1 MHTQLI
7 LLHSNLDKLKKNTAT
22 LMTFIHQPTNTQ
34 PTNTQPTSIH
44 TQVLLLNQTAAYA
57 DWLFTYLETFII
69 DMTADTDMPVNGNLP
84 DNTPLTCLSLTS
96 TEQSKMR
103 QISWF
108 ALKSDLDAMNPTT
121 QQAVKT
127 TLQRH
132 DINLIDELMWVDL
145 VNQADKVITISQ

>member
-34 PTNTQPTSIH
+34 PTNIH

-69 DMTADTDMPVNGNLP
+69 DMTADTDMPMNGNLP
-84 DNTPLTCLSLTS
+84 DNTPLTHLSLTSTETS

-108 ALKSDLDAMNPTT
+108 ALKSDLDAMNPTA

>member
-34 PTNTQPTSIH
+34 PTNIH

-69 DMTADTDMPVNGNLP
+69 DKTADTDMPMNGNLP
-84 DNTPLTCLSLTS
+84 DNTPLTHLSLTS

-108 ALKSDLDAMNPTT
+108 ALKSDLDAMNPTA

>member
-1 MHTQLI
+1 M
-7 LLHSNLDKLKKNTAT
+7 
-22 LMTFIHQPTNTQ
+22 
-34 PTNTQPTSIH
+34 
-44 TQVLLLNQTAAYA
+44 
-57 DWLFTYLETFII
+57 
-69 DMTADTDMPVNGNLP
+69 NGNLP

-96 TEQSKMR
+96 TETSTEQNKMK

-108 ALKSDLDAMNPTT
+108 ALKSDLDAMNPTA

-145 VNQADKVITISQ
+145 VNKADKVITISQ

>member
-22 LMTFIHQPTNTQ
+22 LMTFIHQPTN
-34 PTNTQPTSIH
+34 IH

-57 DWLFTYLETFII
+57 DWLFTYLEAFII
-69 DMTADTDMPVNGNLP
+69 DMTADTDMPMNGNLP

-96 TEQSKMR
+96 TEQNKMK

-108 ALKSDLDAMNPTT
+108 ALKSDLDAMNPTA

-145 VNQADKVITISQ
+145 VNKADKVITISQ

>member
-22 LMTFIHQPTNTQ
+22 LMTFIHQPTNAQ
-34 PTNTQPTSIH
+34 PTNIH

-57 DWLFTYLETFII
+57 DWLFTYLEAFII
-69 DMTADTDMPVNGNLP
+69 DKTADTDMPVNGNLP
-84 DNTPLTCLSLTS
+84 DNTPLTHLSLTS
-96 TEQSKMR
+96 TEQNKMK

-108 ALKSDLDAMNPTT
+108 ALKSDLDAMNPTA

-145 VNQADKVITISQ
+145 VNKADKVITISQ